1 MLFQTPDFKPTGDFT
16 LQELLHL
23 LKTSDFIITH
33 GYKVTHELVV
43 DLVEKV
49 GKGHGSGLSGVL
61 QADFFLV
68 HQQLEAKKKAVV
80 NLIFPN
86 HINQRFGLFLYLRT
100 SHLTEPACDL
110 FFGAFLC
117 LPDTGLGADLQG
129 VYLPVTVLCD

>member
-1 MLFQTPDFKPTGDFT
+1 MLFQTPDFKTAGDFA

-23 LKTSDFIITH
+23 LETGNFIIAH
-33 GYKVTHELVV
+33 GYKIPHELMV
-43 DLVEKV
+43 DLVEKIR
-49 GKGHGSGLSGVL
+49 KGHGSGLSGVL

-68 HQQLEAKKKAVV
+68 HQQLKAKKKAVV

-86 HINQRFGLFLYLRT
+86 HFNQRFGLFVYLCT

-117 LPDTGLGADLQG
+117 LPDTGLGTDLQG
-129 VYLPVTVLCD
+129 VYLSVTVLCD